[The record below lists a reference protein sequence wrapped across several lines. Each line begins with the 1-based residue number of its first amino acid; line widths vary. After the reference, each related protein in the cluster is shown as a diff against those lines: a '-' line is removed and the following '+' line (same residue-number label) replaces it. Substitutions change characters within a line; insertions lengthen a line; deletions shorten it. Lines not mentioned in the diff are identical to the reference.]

1 MKRIRQIALFL
12 ILLLSTTAWI
22 FSQEKSL
29 ETVLSEKDDP
39 VVALVLAGGGALG
52 FAHVGVI
59 KVLEEEGIHPD
70 MVLGASIGSI
80 IGGLYGAGYSPEEL
94 ESVIN
99 DTDWKSTLTDSYV
112 RGELSFEQKERQARY
127 RLSVGAREDKDI
139 SNAGFSHA
147 QHVMELLDNLL
158 APYSVEMD
166 FDDLPIP
173 FRAIGTDLISGE
185 EIVYGEGDLKTV
197 IRASMAVPGVF
208 TPVEYKGRYV
218 IDGGWSDNLPSLVAR
233 EMGADIVIAVS
244 LFSLEKDIEKL
255 SSATAV
261 TLQSDLIRTVERQ
274 QASLD
279 ASDLVISPDLTG
291 YNQTDFEK
299 GRSMMALGYK
309 AASEMRDEIRAL
321 SNEIGHRNDPSP
333 VKRVAEGRV
342 NISKITVYSG
352 GDAEAEKNIRREIQ
366 ETIGRE
372 ASFRELR
379 AYLYSFYD
387 RGSFTHFWYRLEP
400 VGTDSFH
407 LIVHAPPLTRAYERF
422 SSGID
427 FSSQMIESHITEF
440 TLKTAYQRW
449 YGEQKNNA
457 ASFELWLSDFPSLI
471 VGLEHTVPDG
481 KLQMGAETYL
491 LSRSRYFFKDD
502 TVESLYGLQTLGGR
516 LYIKRPFFKRMDL
529 GLHVYTDYNWIEKRL
544 GGDLAAEENWAQ
556 YGGKILVKIDTL
568 DRTIAPRR
576 GRKAAFLIDYSFDEE
591 GQSSGIAA
599 AAGEWYLPLADGL
612 ILIPRGEFQ
621 GLLWGSL
628 SAMEQ
633 PSLGQSITLHAYY
646 PQELRGDNVAMA
658 GLALRKQIGSLPLGL
673 GNEIYFQLA
682 GNSATLWEEDAVESY
697 RDFHYFSGGAAG
709 LVMNTL
715 IGEIQLNFAFNE
727 DGRFSSFL
735 GVSTSLSFMNGF

>member
-1 MKRIRQIALFL
+1 MKRIQFITFFL
-12 ILLLSTTAWI
+12 ILTLSTHIRI
-22 FSQEKSL
+22 FSQTAGIL
-29 ETVLSEKDDP
+29 QKDEP

-80 IGGLYGAGYSPEEL
+80 IGGLYGAGYSADEL
-94 ESVIN
+94 EAVIN

-147 QHVMELLDNLL
+147 QHVVELLDNLL
-158 APYSVEMD
+158 SPYTVEMN

-173 FRAIGTDLISGE
+173 FRAIGTDLLTGE
-185 EIVYGEGDLKTV
+185 EIVYGRGDLKTV
-197 IRASMAVPGVF
+197 IRASMAVPGIF
-208 TPVEYKGRYV
+208 TPVEYQGRYV
-218 IDGGWSDNLPSLVAR
+218 IDGGWSDNLPTLIAR

-244 LFSLEKDIEKL
+244 LFSLEKEIEKL
-255 SSATAV
+255 SSAAAV
-261 TLQSDLIRTVERQ
+261 TFQSDLIRTVERQ

-279 ASDLVISPDLTG
+279 ASDLIISPDLTG
-291 YNQTDFEK
+291 YNQADFEK
-299 GRSMMALGYK
+299 GRSMMALGYE
-309 AASEMRDEIRAL
+309 AASGMRDEIRAL
-321 SNEIGHRNDPSP
+321 TNAIGQRNDSP
-333 VKRVAEGRV
+333 PARRGGEEIIT
-342 NISKITVYSG
+342 ISKISVNSG
-352 GDAEAEKNIRREIQ
+352 GDSEAERNIRREIQ

-372 ASFRELR
+372 ASFKELR
-379 AYLYSFYD
+379 DCLYKFYD
-387 RGSFTHFWYRLEP
+387 RGSFTHVWYQLEP
-400 VGTDSFH
+400 AETDSFH
-407 LIVHAPPLTRAYERF
+407 LIVDAPALTRAYERF

-427 FSSQMIESHITEF
+427 FSSQMIESNITEF

-481 KLQMGAETYL
+481 KLQTGADTYL

-516 LYIKRPFFKRMDL
+516 LYVKRPFLKRMDL
-529 GLHVYTDYNWIEKRL
+529 GLQVYTDYNWIEKRL
-544 GGDLAAEENWAQ
+544 GNDLAGEENWAQ
-556 YGGKILVKIDTL
+556 YGGKILMKIDTL

-576 GRKAAFLIDYSFDEE
+576 GRKGAFLIDYSFDEE
-591 GQSSGIAA
+591 GNSAGIAA
-599 AAGEWYLPLADGL
+599 AAGELYFSLADGL
-612 ILIPRGEFQ
+612 ILIPRGAFQ

-628 SAMEQ
+628 SVMEQ
-633 PSLGQSITLHAYY
+633 PSLGQSITLHGYY

-673 GNEIYFQLA
+673 GNEVYFQMA
-682 GNSATLWEEDAVESY
+682 GNTATLWEDGAVETYS
-697 RDFHYFSGGAAG
+697 DFHFFNGTAAG
-709 LVMNTL
+709 VVMNTL
-715 IGEIQLNFAFNE
+715 IGEIQLNFAINE

-735 GVSTSLSFMNGF
+735 GVSTSLSFLDGL